1 MKNLPIGN
9 EDFKEIIQNDS
20 YYVDKTKSIELL
32 ESFGTSNKVILFT
45 RPRRF
50 GKTLFMS
57 TLDYFYNIE
66 NKDENK
72 QLFKGLYIEKSPYF
86 KNQGNYP
93 VISITMKNL
102 EATNMEILK
111 GKLRNYLQVYINKIK
126 KFNNLTSNDL
136 ELLDRLNNAD
146 EATIQEA
153 LLHISR
159 FYYEHYNKK
168 VIMLV
173 DEYEA
178 PLLNGLQK
186 GYQNQALDFFRSFY
200 SSALKTNPYL
210 EKCILTGI
218 TRISQ
223 ASIFSGLNNF
233 TIYDH
238 TSSEFA
244 DTFGF
249 TQDEVNT
256 ALKYYNLEPN
266 KDLIKE
272 YYDGYHYG
280 NFEIYNP
287 WSILNFLNEKQLK
300 YYWTQTSNTK
310 IINDLLRDAPISI
323 KQKYIELAKGNSV
336 KLKDIRFN
344 NLLLDDLNNPSKVFD
359 FMIATGYLN
368 YNSLTKDAKI
378 VNNEVLKSLPEIT
391 SNSLYKDKDFY
402 QEFRSAIRDGELNN
416 LEKLTNDFFLDTYS
430 YHDFP
435 KDANELNYHNILT
448 GMLALIGIGEVK
460 SNREAGSGR
469 YDISL
474 VSYDNMDYSYIIEVK
489 YAKAKREID
498 KLLSKG
504 IEQIKVN
511 NYIELIKDKDYKGI
525 ICFCFYKKE
534 VRLKYEIISPKENI

>member
-1 MKNLPIGN
+1 MKLLPLGT
-9 EDFKEIIQNDS
+9 EEFKKIINNN
-20 YYVDKTKSIELL
+20 YYYIDKTKAIEEVVKSSAEVL
-32 ESFGTSNKVILFT
+32 LFT

-72 QLFKGLYIEKSPYF
+72 KLFKGLYIEKSPYF
-86 KNQGNYP
+86 KNQGTSP
-93 VISITMKNL
+93 VISIS
-102 EATNMEILK
+102 LK
-111 GKLRNYLQVYINKIK
+111 DINSASYLDMLKAIHLKLRKYFDTIDFFDDLPPNLLSDYNKAKRLETEPFKEIIK
-126 KFNNLTSNDL
+126 ILT
-136 ELLDRLNNAD
+136 EC
-146 EATIQEA
+146 
-153 LLHISR
+153 
-159 FYYEHYNKK
+159 YYKHYNKK
-168 VIMLV
+168 VVLLI

-178 PLLNGLQK
+178 PLLNAMQK
-186 GYQNQALDFFRSFY
+186 GYQNEAVEFFKTFY
-200 SSALKTNPYL
+200 SSALKTNNNL
-210 EKCILTGI
+210 EKGILSGI

-233 TIYDH
+233 TVFDY
-238 TSSEFA
+238 SSKDFA

-272 YYDGYHYG
+272 YYDGYHFG
-280 NFEIYNP
+280 NLEIYNP
-287 WSILNFLNEKQLK
+287 WSILNYLASKKLDF
-300 YYWTQTSNTK
+300 YWTQTSNTK
-310 IINDLLRDAPISI
+310 IINHLLFNAPASI
-323 KQKYIELAKGNSV
+323 KEKYIELAKGNKI
-336 KLKDIRFN
+336 KLKDINFS
-344 NLLLDDLNNPSKVFD
+344 NLVLDDLNNPCKVFD

-368 YNSLTKDAKI
+368 FNLRTKDAKI
-378 VNNEVLKSLPEIT
+378 VNKEVLKSLPEIT
-391 SNSLYKDKDFY
+391 SNSLFKDKDFY

-489 YAKAKREID
+489 HAKSKQDIQ
-498 KLLSKG
+498 KLLDKG
-504 IEQIKVN
+504 IEQIKEN
-511 NYIELIKDKDYKGI
+511 NYIELIKDKEYKGI

-534 VRLKYEIISPKENI
+534 VKIKFELIK